1 MFEFWTKT
9 SGTWINVATVLVGTG
24 LGLLLKQQLPQ
35 RMQRTIT
42 QGMGLITLYIGVSM
56 AGSLSNAS
64 AGSIDGVVLAVISL
78 TLGGILGEWW
88 QIEERLNGFGDRL
101 KRLFRGGGRFTEGFV
116 TASLLFCVGPL
127 TLIGSMNNGLTGD
140 DSLLALKA
148 TMDGLVSI
156 ALAGSYGI
164 GVGFSVITIILFQG
178 GISVLAA
185 SVGQLLPDPAQDP
198 RIFLVTGVGGIVML
212 GLGLNLLDISKLRIG
227 SFLPAFLVAPLVYA
241 IAQWIVNF

>member
-9 SGTWINVATVLVGTG
+9 SGTWINVATVLIGTG

-56 AGSLSNAS
+56 AGSLSNAN
-64 AGSIDGVVLAVISL
+64 AGSIDGIVLAVISL

-101 KRLFRGGGRFTEGFV
+101 KHLFRGGGRFTEGFV

-156 ALAGSYGI
+156 ALTGSYGI
-164 GVGFSVITIILFQG
+164 GVGFSIITIIVFQG

-185 SVGQLLPDPAQDP
+185 SVAQLLPDPAQDP

-227 SFLPAFLVAPLVYA
+227 SFLPAFLVAPFVYA
-241 IAQWIVNF
+241 IAEWIVNL